1 VEDAAHSWQVKAA
14 RAEHAKPTIITNA
27 RTQSAEKAAKRKLS
41 GIHFPPPQLSSHVQA
56 LHVFPL
62 SGHFNRPKNF
72 LGLP

>member
-1 VEDAAHSWQVKAA
+1 MPHFLRIQTGY
-14 RAEHAKPTIITNA
+14 RQII
-27 RTQSAEKAAKRKLS
+27 AKRKLS